1 MPYLPMLNLQENVPI
16 YPCVYL
22 AANHSILLSSHSSV
36 RLFHLLLSSSYALS
50 YSSLLSFFLTYLFLQ
65 LYSTYLS
72 PPMYIFSYLPIS
84 SSNHLLSYAFF
95 PTRIHPY
102 LSLFLLIFILTYP
115 YLYLSSSLPIPPST
129 YTHPYLFTSSSH
141 NNSYLSP
148 PIVLPTFT
156 LAYPYLYLYSPLPIP
171 SSTYTHHCLAPSS
184 SHIHPYLSSI
194 LPTFTLT
201 YPLPT
206 FTLT

>member
-16 YPCVYL
+16 YPFVYL

-95 PTRIHPY
+95 LPAV
-102 LSLFLLIFILTYP
+102 ILTYP
-115 YLYLSSSLPIPPST
+115 YFYLSSSLPIPIST
-129 YTHPYLFTSSSH
+129 YLHPYLS
-141 NNSYLSP
+141 L
-148 PIVLPTFT
+148 
-156 LAYPYLYLYSPLPIP
+156 PLPIP
-171 SSTYTHHCLAPSS
+171 ILTYSP
-184 SHIHPYLSSI
+184 P
-194 LPTFTLT
+194 LPTITLT
-201 YPLPT
+201 YPL
-206 FTLT
+206 L